1 MLLVNSFI
9 SAQRN
14 ISVESSNTTV
24 GTTSKTIEAPI
35 FNTSKEETEKE
46 WKKLMKEYNG
56 KIKNSKP
63 EIAAYNTILSLS
75 RVGEQIIYFKYR
87 IQDDSTGVIIVGA
100 SVNGK
105 NIDAK
110 KSNELK
116 KIVRDFT

>member
-1 MLLVNSFI
+1 
-9 SAQRN
+9 
-14 ISVESSNTTV
+14 
-24 GTTSKTIEAPI
+24 
-35 FNTSKEETEKE
+35 
-46 WKKLMKEYNG
+46 MKEYNG

-105 NIDAK
+105 I
-110 KSNELK
+110 
-116 KIVRDFT
+116 